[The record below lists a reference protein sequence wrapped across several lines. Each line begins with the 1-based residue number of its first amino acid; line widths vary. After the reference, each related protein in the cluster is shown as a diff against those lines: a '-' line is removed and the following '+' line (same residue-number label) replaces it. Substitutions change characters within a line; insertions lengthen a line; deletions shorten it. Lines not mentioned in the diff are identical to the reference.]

1 MFLLLR
7 VTQMQKNGF
16 IFTKHY
22 IFQVFDTFFNLKF
35 AYLSA
40 EYLKYFLLC
49 TELCTNNF
57 LEF

>member
-7 VTQMQKNGF
+7 VTQMQKNVF
-16 IFTKHY
+16 IFITHY

-40 EYLKYFLLC
+40 EYF
-49 TELCTNNF
+49 
-57 LEF
+57 